1 MRRRQRVQVSVGAL
15 FFDLGYL
22 EYVDTWQ
29 ADADTPVY
37 GWWPIIVGVVGGMLV
52 VVIVLM
58 VFVFVRKTWYNE
70 RLYRR
75 LQSQLDALESS
86 VRDECKQGTTVDPVN
101 R

>member
-1 MRRRQRVQVSVGAL
+1 VSVGAL
-15 FFDLGYL
+15 FFDVGYL
-22 EYVDTWQ
+22 EYVDTWP
-29 ADADTPVY
+29 AEAGTPVS
-37 GWWPIIVGVVGGMLV
+37 GWWPVIVGVVGGMLV

-86 VRDECKQGTTVDPVN
+86 VRDECKQGTPVAS
-101 R
+101 